1 MNAYVIQE
9 FNQLDG
15 QWHNA
20 MLSSSVN
27 GIYVDEN
34 KARAVY
40 KLFQDTSTNREHLR
54 LVTCKLTIVAAEC
67 GDHAVDF
74 RRELALQEA

>member
-9 FNQLDG
+9 FSSLDG
-15 QWHNA
+15 QWHNVV
-20 MLSSSVN
+20 LSSSVN

-34 KARAVY
+34 KARTVY
-40 KLFQDTSTNREHLR
+40 KLFQDASTNCEHLR

-67 GDHAVDF
+67 GDYAVDF
-74 RRELALQEA
+74 RKEFVR